1 MTEGEAREIVIAL
14 SNSAGCQEFDLLTL
28 ANVLTTELPAL
39 HGKVGGES
47 LAAVTGVA
55 ATLLSMWIKQ
65 INPSLEIDPADH
77 LPVH

>member
-1 MTEGEAREIVIAL
+1 MTEGEAREIVIAM
-14 SNSAGCQEFDLLTL
+14 SNNPGCQEFDLLTL

-39 HGKVGGES
+39 HGKVSDES
-47 LAAVTGVA
+47 LATVTGVA

-65 INPSLEIDPADH
+65 VDPGLELDPADH